1 MSVVLD
7 DLISNSEKAGATLIE
22 IEMSNTSGGILKILF
37 SDNGIGITEQF
48 LKDEKSKEKIFDLGI
63 TTTKGG
69 SGIGMNSVRE
79 GLKSMNGAIKL
90 LGNNLKL
97 EGACFEIQ
105 IK

>member
-7 DLISNSEKAGATLIE
+7 DLISNSEKAGANLIE
-22 IEMSNTSGGILKILF
+22 IEMSNPSQGILKILF

-48 LKDEKSKEKIFDLGI
+48 LKDEKAKEKIFDLGI

-79 GLKSMNGAIKL
+79 GLKSMNGTIKL

-97 EGACFEIQ
+97 KGACFEIQ